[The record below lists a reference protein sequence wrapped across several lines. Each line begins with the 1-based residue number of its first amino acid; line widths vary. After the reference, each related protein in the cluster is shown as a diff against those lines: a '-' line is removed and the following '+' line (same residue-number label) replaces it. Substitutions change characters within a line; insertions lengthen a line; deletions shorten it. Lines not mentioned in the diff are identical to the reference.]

1 MLMNIRKSMRGQKG
15 FTLVELMVVIA
26 IIGVLAAIA
35 VPMFTDSTDS
45 AKNAK
50 SQADKKALESAL
62 QLYYVDNSK
71 YPVAATYG
79 GLGAI
84 LAPSSGKKYMK
95 EMPAKPSGYTD
106 YTYVSADGASYT
118 LGGGTK

>member
-45 AKNAK
+45 AKAARV
-50 SQADKKALESAL
+50 QADLRTVESAL
-62 QLYYVDNSK
+62 QLYYADNGS
-71 YPVAATYG
+71 YPATG
-79 GLGAI
+79 WQA
-84 LAPSSGKKYMK
+84 LANALTGESKKYMK
-95 EMPAKPSGYTD
+95 TMPSAPSGYSA
-106 YTYVSADGASYT
+106 YTYTYNAAAKTYT